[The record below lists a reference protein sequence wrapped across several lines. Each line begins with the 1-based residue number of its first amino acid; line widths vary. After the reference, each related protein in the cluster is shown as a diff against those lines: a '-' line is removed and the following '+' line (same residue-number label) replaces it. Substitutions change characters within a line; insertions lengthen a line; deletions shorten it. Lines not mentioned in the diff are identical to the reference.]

1 MGGPGIN
8 ACQQALSATDP
19 KKPTCSLLR
28 SGFTDSQPTH
38 EVEVN
43 GFWMDE
49 AEVTNDQFQKFIDA
63 TITRLGGVMCL
74 GLVGIILWDLKVT

>member
-1 MGGPGIN
+1 M
-8 ACQQALSATDP
+8 
-19 KKPTCSLLR
+19 R
-28 SGFTDSQPTH
+28 SQRI

-63 TITRLGGVMCL
+63 THYVTVAERKPRGGGFSRCS
-74 GLVGIILWDLKVT
+74 